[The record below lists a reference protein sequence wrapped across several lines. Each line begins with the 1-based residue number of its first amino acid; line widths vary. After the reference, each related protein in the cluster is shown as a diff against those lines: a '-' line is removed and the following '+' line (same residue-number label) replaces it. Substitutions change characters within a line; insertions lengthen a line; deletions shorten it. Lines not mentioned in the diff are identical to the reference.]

1 MLTVYWIDWIAWIEI
16 NVFYVI
22 MDCWLCL
29 SINCVIRTCVVRCFV
44 IESWRE
50 LGRRPTTALLS
61 RGLGWVVTSG
71 IRALVR
77 ADS

>member
-1 MLTVYWIDWIAWIEI
+1 MVLNVYWIDRFERYL
-16 NVFYVI
+16 NYVI
-22 MDCWLCL
+22 LECWLCL
-29 SINCVIRTCVVRCFV
+29 SIYCVFRTYVVRYIV